1 MINAMNHS
9 LYPLLFHQVLRELR
23 QRNINE
29 KSTKHIEE
37 MKVRCKSSHSSHKLK
52 SILCNRTFLLRPLHS
67 RTGTPTRTK
76 CDLAC
81 VASISNRVIARKLER
96 KHFFFFCSCPSFLDE
111 PREETLVA
119 QAKCDS
125 KFWHVLSKNSYPG
138 KLHFC
143 FLHRK
148 SWHYYFQWARLSPL
162 PILN

>member
-9 LYPLLFHQVLRELR
+9 LYPLLFHQVLRKLR

-81 VASISNRVIARKLER
+81 VASVSNRVIARKLER
-96 KHFFFFCSCPSFLDE
+96 KYFFFFALAPAFQTNLARKSL
-111 PREETLVA
+111 
-119 QAKCDS
+119 
-125 KFWHVLSKNSYPG
+125 
-138 KLHFC
+138 
-143 FLHRK
+143 LHR
-148 SWHYYFQWARLSPL
+148 
-162 PILN
+162 LNVIQSFGTYCQKIATPESFIFVFYTGKVGTVTFSGRG